1 VRHTRRG
8 MNTYR
13 IIETRRAL
21 DVVWTL
27 VLAGGDE
34 ASLANPVYAT
44 KEDAEAAKAEIERR
58 DTRADR

>member
-1 VRHTRRG
+1 

-13 IIETRRAL
+13 IVEIRRAL

-27 VLAGGDE
+27 VLEGEDE
-34 ASLANPVYAT
+34 AKLANPVYAT

-58 DTRADR
+58 DTRANR